1 MLGIASDLYIVARLI
16 AGRGIAGLVAAIA
29 LIAFVGFW
37 FPFPR
42 IERLQRLVAGSD
54 R

>member
-1 MLGIASDLYIVARLI
+1 MLGIAYDLYIVARLI